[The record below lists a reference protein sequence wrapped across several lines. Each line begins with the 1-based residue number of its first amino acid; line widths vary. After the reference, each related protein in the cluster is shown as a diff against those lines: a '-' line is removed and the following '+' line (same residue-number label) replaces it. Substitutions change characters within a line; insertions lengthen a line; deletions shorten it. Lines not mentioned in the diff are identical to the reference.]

1 MFPIILTMMIF
12 VPRKKL
18 CHLDNP
24 HYLWRDA
31 FHVTWMLFYPADAF
45 PVSRPNTSSTYQKV
59 ERRIIH
65 SDDYQEMGSTT
76 EGSSLTHESRIQ
88 RKCYSKE
95 DYHFFLFGKKILL
108 MIISQISFCLNTE
121 RQKFNNTVIGHHSV
135 LLGLRNYH
143 IWSKHII
150 STLSAYSVLS
160 FCRWNSHVCGTP
172 CWSRPYKSSTE
183 VKNF

>member
-1 MFPIILTMMIF
+1 MNAILSCRSLSGIETKYIF
-12 VPRKKL
+12 
-18 CHLDNP
+18 
-24 HYLWRDA
+24 YL
-31 FHVTWMLFYPADAF
+31 
-45 PVSRPNTSSTYQKV
+45 SKV

-76 EGSSLTHESRIQ
+76 EGSSLINKSRIQ
-88 RKCYSKE
+88 KE
-95 DYHFFLFGKKILL
+95 MLLKRGLPLLSPSLVKKILL
-108 MIISQISFCLNTE
+108 MIISQISFCLKTE
-121 RQKFNNTVIGHHSV
+121 RQKFINTIIGHHSV
-135 LLGLRNYH
+135 LLELRNYQ

-150 STLSAYSVLS
+150 STLSAYFVLS